1 MMKILIAIVVALW
14 AGASPTL
21 AEESVRLS
29 DAWARASVLA
39 SRPVASV
46 LASRPVASYLTIE
59 SAVEDRLLGVTTPVA
74 GHVMIHVVEKD
85 GDVSRMKHIE
95 TLELPTGE
103 RITLA
108 PGGMHLMLMG
118 LQDKLSEGTTFPMTL
133 SFENAGEITV
143 EVSVLGIAAEG
154 PREVSE

>member
-39 SRPVASV
+39 SRPVAS
-46 LASRPVASYLTIE
+46 YLTIE

-74 GHVMIHVVEKD
+74 GHVMIHAVEKD

-95 TLELPTGE
+95 TLEVPTGE

>member
-21 AEESVRLS
+21 AEESVRIS
-29 DAWARASVLA
+29 DAWARATILA
-39 SRPVASV
+39 SRPGA
-46 LASRPVASYLTIE
+46 AYLTIE
-59 SAVEDRLLGVTTPVA
+59 SAAEDRLLGVTTPVA
-74 GHVMIHVVEKD
+74 GHVMIHAVEKD

-95 TLELPTGE
+95 TLEVPTGE

-108 PGGMHLMLMG
+108 PGGMHLMLMA

>member
-1 MMKILIAIVVALW
+1 MMKILIAIAVAVW

-21 AEESVRLS
+21 AEESVRIS
-29 DAWARASVLA
+29 DAWAR
-39 SRPVASV
+39 ASV

-59 SAVEDRLLGVTTPVA
+59 SAVEDRLLGVATPVA
-74 GHVMIHVVEKD
+74 GHVMIHAVEKD
-85 GDVSRMKHIE
+85 GDISRMKHIE
-95 TLELPTGE
+95 TLELPSGE
-103 RITLA
+103 RFTLA

-133 SFENAGEITV
+133 SFENAGEIKI

-154 PREVSE
+154 PQEVAE